1 MANAIRLRD
10 LRSLGK
16 YDREQ
21 AIEALLGE
29 AISPVNGQA
38 MAIKARIQ
46 GFESRY
52 EMTSAQLVDR
62 LRRNSCM
69 ETAEISEWLFWLHL
83 RDLSGGK

>member
-16 YDREQ
+16 YDRERAIQ
-21 AIEALLGE
+21 ALVGE
-29 AISPVNGQA
+29 AVAPVNGQA

-52 EMTSAQLVDR
+52 EMTSDKLVGR
-62 LRRNSCM
+62 LRLNSCM